1 MNAPLELPNLA
12 KSPLIPDSCYVDPS
26 ARINGDVIM
35 GEHSSI
41 WFNVSIRGDVH
52 EIRIGKRCNIQDNS
66 CLHTSFQ
73 AYDLVLGDDVSVGH
87 QVVLHGCR
95 IGSRVLVGMQSLIMD
110 GAQIGDDVLI
120 GAGSLVTE
128 RKVIPSGM
136 LVYGRPAKVIRPL
149 TDEELAMVAGRAE
162 QYASYLACY
171 RKLGRFF
178 GWRDNPYYSFE
189 GGAA

>member
-1 MNAPLELPNLA
+1 MHELELPHLA
-12 KSPLIPDSCYVDPS
+12 KTPQIPASCYVDPS
-26 ARINGDVIM
+26 ARINGDVVM
-35 GEHSSI
+35 GECGSV

-52 EIRIGKRCNIQDNS
+52 EIRIGQRCNIQDNS

-87 QVVLHGCR
+87 QVVLHGCH
-95 IGSRVLVGMQSLIMD
+95 IGSRVLIGMQSLIMD

-128 RKVIPSGM
+128 RREIPAGM

-149 TDEELAMVAGRAE
+149 TDEERAVVAGRAE
-162 QYASYLACY
+162 QYAAYVDCY
-171 RKLGRFF
+171 RRLGRFR
-178 GWRDNPYYSFE
+178 GWRDNPHYLFE
-189 GGAA
+189 GGQL